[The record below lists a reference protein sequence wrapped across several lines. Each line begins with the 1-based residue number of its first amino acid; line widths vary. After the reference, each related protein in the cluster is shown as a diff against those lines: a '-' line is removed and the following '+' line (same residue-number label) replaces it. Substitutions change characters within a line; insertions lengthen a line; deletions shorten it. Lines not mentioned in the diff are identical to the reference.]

1 MQMNEEHE
9 LYLKNI
15 KRKKVKIT
23 ILRMAIL
30 VIFIALWEIAAQFK
44 WIDPFL
50 TSSPSR
56 IVKSLVKFINE
67 GTLARH
73 IWVTCYENKK
83 KCQSSRFVASL

>member
-15 KRKKVKIT
+15 KREKIKIT
-23 ILRMAIL
+23 IFRITIL

-56 IVKSLVKFINE
+56 I
-67 GTLARH
+67 
-73 IWVTCYENKK
+73 C
-83 KCQSSRFVASL
+83 

>member
-30 VIFIALWEIAAQFK
+30 VIFIALWEI
-44 WIDPFL
+44 
-50 TSSPSR
+50 SG
-56 IVKSLVKFINE
+56 E
-67 GTLARH
+67 
-73 IWVTCYENKK
+73 
-83 KCQSSRFVASL
+83 

>member
-1 MQMNEEHE
+1 MNEEHD

-44 WIDPFL
+44 WIAPFL

-67 GTLARH
+67 
-73 IWVTCYENKK
+73 
-83 KCQSSRFVASL
+83 